1 MLHALGAQL
10 QLPNIKPYF
19 LHTLD
24 KQRRIYIFL
33 DVCHMLKLIR
43 NTLGDGGIEI
53 DKDGSKICWA
63 YLIELQKWQETEGL
77 RLANKLRL
85 SHIQWWQQKMKV
97 NLAAQAFS
105 GSVADAIDY
114 CRDTL
119 MLPQFKSSEVTFKF
133 IRTFDHL
140 FHMLNSRNS
149 CAKGFKAA
157 LCKSNKSNWKPFL
170 DEAREYIIGLKST
183 LGNPMYTSR
192 RKTGFVGF
200 FVAIDSIQSIFSDLV
215 EEEARMNYI
224 LTYKL
229 SQGHLDL
236 FFGSTRSSGGFN
248 NNPTAQQF
256 TAAYKRLLL
265 RSSIEGRNGNCT
277 KQDGTDILEV
287 IGDSYKAKSMESSAT
302 INETATYHTKI

>member
-1 MLHALGAQL
+1 
-10 QLPNIKPYF
+10 
-19 LHTLD
+19 
-24 KQRRIYIFL
+24 
-33 DVCHMLKLIR
+33 MLKLKR
-43 NTLGDGGIEI
+43 NTLGDDGIEI
-53 DKDGSKICWA
+53 DKDGSKICWT
-63 YLIELQKWQETEGL
+63 YLIELQKLQEKGGL
-77 RLANKLRL
+77 RLANKLKL

-97 NLAAQAFS
+97 NLATQAFS

-119 MLPQFKSSEVTFKF
+119 MLSQFKSSEATFKF

-140 FHMLNSRNS
+140 FHMLNSRNP

-157 LCKSNKSNWKPFL
+157 LRKSNKSNWKPFL

-215 EEEARMNYI
+215 EKEEAPMNYI

-229 SQGHLDL
+229 SQGHLEL
-236 FFGSTRSSGGFN
+236 FFGAIRSSGGFN

-265 RSSIEGRNGNCT
+265 RSSIEGRKGNCT

-302 INETATYHTKI
+302 NNETATYHTKI